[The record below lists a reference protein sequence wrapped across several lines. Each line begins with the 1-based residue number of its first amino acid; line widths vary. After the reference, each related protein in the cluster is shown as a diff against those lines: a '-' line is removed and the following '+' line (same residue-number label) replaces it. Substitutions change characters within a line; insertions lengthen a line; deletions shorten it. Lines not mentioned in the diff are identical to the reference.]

1 MKLNLYSLT
10 AKPAT
15 ITVSDAIFGAE
26 INVSL
31 IAQAVHVY
39 RSNQRQGGAKALTR
53 GEVNRTGAKWFK
65 QKGTGNARHG
75 ARTAPQFVGGGVAH
89 GPTGAENWKRTL
101 PKKMAQKALIATLSA
116 QAQDKNVSIM
126 ADLTDMSGKTK
137 DAKAWMKQLNLTGTA
152 LVVIDKASEN
162 VLRAFG
168 NIENIS
174 LTRADRVNA
183 YEVACADHV
192 IVAQPALEVLETR
205 LAAATMTKK
214 STKAAVAS
222 KVEAK
227 VETVAEVVKPAAK
240 KAAPKKTTA
249 KKAA

>member
-1 MKLNLYSLT
+1 MKLTLHSLT
-10 AKPAT
+10 AKPST

-26 INVSL
+26 VNLAL

-101 PKKMAQKALIATLSA
+101 PKKMAQKALITTLSA
-116 QAQDKNVSIM
+116 QAQEKNVSVM
-126 ADLTDMSGKTK
+126 ADLANISGKTK
-137 DAKAWMKQLNLTGTA
+137 DAQNWITSLELTGSA
-152 LVVIDKASEN
+152 LIVVDTASEN
-162 VLRAFG
+162 ILRAFG
-168 NIENIS
+168 NIDNVSI
-174 LTRADRVNA
+174 TRADRLNA
-183 YEVACADHV
+183 YEVASADSI

-205 LAAATMTKK
+205 LAAVTSSKK
-214 STKAAVAS
+214 AVKAAPV
-222 KVEAK
+222 
-227 VETVAEVVKPAAK
+227 VAEEVAPVAKK